1 MAPEIL
7 MEQRNYG
14 FQSDYYSLGV
24 VIYEMIFG

>member
-1 MAPEIL
+1 